1 MLRPNVLTIAGF
13 DPSSGA
19 GLSADLKT
27 IEQMGGYGLGI
38 CTGLTLQS
46 EREFVRMEWRPL
58 EKILDE
64 VSFMLRSY
72 RVSVIKTGIL
82 PSTEVLLNLLEHIHT
97 IDSKIKVVVDPV
109 LTSTT
114 GHQFTDISFA
124 DNNLL
129 RHIHLITPNLQEW
142 KAISLNGQFSIN
154 DFAKYTS
161 LLLKSVDPIN
171 KPGVDHLYFENHLIE
186 LKPTHDAPFPK
197 HGSGCVLAS
206 AIATSLALGNSIETS
221 CRLGKN
227 YVTQFLNSNTFK
239 LGYHA
244 A

>member
-46 EREFVRMEWRPL
+46 ESEFVRMEWRPL
-58 EKILDE
+58 EKIIDE

-72 RVSVIKTGIL
+72 QVSVIKTGIL
-82 PSTEVLLNLLEHIHT
+82 PSTHVLLNLLEHIHT

-114 GHQFTDISFA
+114 GHNFTDVSFA
-124 DNNLL
+124 DNKLL
-129 RHIHLITPNLQEW
+129 SHIHLITPNTREW
-142 KAISLNGQFSIN
+142 EAISLNGRFTI
-154 DFAKYTS
+154 DEFVKYTS
-161 LLLKSVDPIN
+161 ILLKSVDPIN
-171 KPGVDHLYFENHLIE
+171 KPGVDHLYLEDQVHE
-186 LKPTHDAPFPK
+186 LTPTHDAPFPK

-206 AIATSLALGNSIETS
+206 AIATSLALGNGLETS
-221 CRLGKN
+221 CRIGKN
-227 YVTQFLNSNTFK
+227 YVTQFLNSNILK